1 MAAAAL
7 ALARAARAQLQALQP
22 TVEQQQAEIDRVQLR
37 ASECGMVEKTAGK
50 SGVAGMIQR
59 GWKKWITSPLGAS
72 LPLVGFRCSQGSGL
86 RRNRPWNGSVQP
98 KRS

>member
-59 GWKKWITSPLGAS
+59 GWKKWISSPLGAQAVS
-72 LPLVGFRCSQGSGL
+72 WDVPPRVPCL
-86 RRNRPWNGSVQP
+86 RGGCPPRRPI
-98 KRS
+98 

>member
-59 GWKKWITSPLGAS
+59 GWNSWDGGTLFNKIR
-72 LPLVGFRCSQGSGL
+72 V
-86 RRNRPWNGSVQP
+86 P
-98 KRS
+98 KRMGRPKGQGTRRWDDS